1 MTSAQLSKLEGVMVA
16 AACKAGELLR
26 EKYRNALQID
36 YKTEREPVSEVD
48 KASEEIIIDTIRKSY
63 PDHHVFSEETETDM
77 DYSQSRDIPLW
88 FIDPLDGTMNFLR
101 GFSFFCVGIG
111 FYDRGTAEAAT
122 IYDPVHDELFTARKG
137 DGTKLNGAPVQVSH
151 TETLINALLATG
163 FPFVRE
169 AGNDNTDHIAHMV
182 PLCSDLR
189 RTASGLL
196 DLAYT
201 ACGRFDG
208 YFEHE
213 LGPHDTGPGVLLVHE
228 AGGRVS
234 DYRGEEYH
242 PFKRD
247 LCATN
252 GAIHDRVIEILQ
264 KGKSGLNGLLRA

>member
-1 MTSAQLSKLEGVMVA
+1 MNVEEVMITA
-16 AACKAGELLR
+16 ARKAGKLLM
-26 EKYRNALQID
+26 EKYRNTVQMD
-36 YKTEREPVSEVD
+36 FKTEREPVSEVD
-48 KASEEIIIDTIRKSY
+48 KASEKIIIDIIKKQF
-63 PDHHVFSEETETDM
+63 PEHEIFSEETETDM
-77 DYSQSRDIPLW
+77 DYARSRDIPLW

-111 FYDRGTAEAAT
+111 FFNRGVPEAAAL
-122 IYDPVHDELFTARKG
+122 YDPVHDELFTALKG
-137 DGTKLNGAPVQVSH
+137 GGTKLNGKPVFVSQ
-151 TETLINALLATG
+151 TDSLINSVLATG

-169 AGNDNTDHIAHMV
+169 RGNDNTDHIANMV
-182 PLCSDLR
+182 LLCSDLR

-208 YFEHE
+208 YFEHD
-213 LGPHDTGPGVLLVHE
+213 LGPHDTGPGVLLVEE

-234 DYRGEEYH
+234 DYWGEDYN

-252 GAIHDRVIEILQ
+252 GIIHDRVVEVLQ
-264 KGKSGLNGLLRA
+264 RGNSGLNRDIIR